1 MKGYIRPFISVLFL
15 LILTVL
21 VLKISGRSWFA
32 IDGSIFFWYGE
43 SNGSGTSQHFLDPY
57 SFTHF
62 LHGVIFFW
70 LIHFSAARI
79 SFSWK
84 FVLAVGMESLWE
96 IVENS
101 PVVINRYRAVTIAL
115 GYFGDSILNSM
126 SDILVCSIGFIV
138 ASKLDLRKSL
148 ILVALVETFLLIW
161 IKDSLLINIIM
172 LIYPIEAIKA
182 WQMQ

>member
-1 MKGYIRPFISVLFL
+1 MKEFLRPVICVIFL
-15 LILTVL
+15 LAVTVL
-21 VLKISGRSWFA
+21 VLKISGRNWFA
-32 IDGSIFFWYGE
+32 TDGNIFLWYGE

-70 LIHFSAARI
+70 LIHFSRTPI
-79 SFSWK
+79 SSAWK

-101 PVVINRYRAVTIAL
+101 PVVINRYRAVTVAL
-115 GYFGDSILNSM
+115 GYFGDSIFNSM
-126 SDILVCSIGFIV
+126 SDILMCSIGFFV

-148 ILVALVETFLLIW
+148 VLIALVETFLLIW

-172 LIYPIEAIKA
+172 LIYPIEAIRA